1 MQVVRIHEQGGPDV
15 LRLEEDPT
23 PDSGLGQA
31 RVRVAAAGVNF
42 IDIYQRSGQY
52 RVQLPFALGGE
63 GAGTVEAVGPDVA
76 DLKPGARVAWAQV
89 QGSYATHVV
98 APVDKLVPV
107 PEGVR
112 LEDAAAVMLQG
123 MTAHYLSHS
132 TYPLKPGDACLVHA
146 AAGGVGQLL
155 VQMAKLL
162 GAGPVIGTVSTEA
175 KAEIARA
182 AGADA
187 VIRYTEQDFEK
198 ETLRITQGQGVSVVY
213 DSVGKST
220 FERSLACLRPRGVLV
235 LFGASSGPVP
245 PFDPIALMRGSNF
258 LTRPTLGH
266 YIASREELLARS
278 GDLFGWLR
286 DGRLRLRIDR
296 TYPLAEAGRAQTDLA
311 GRGTAGKLL
320 LIPYPSLRTANV

>member
-15 LRLEEDPT
+15 LRLEEAPT
-23 PDSGLGQA
+23 PDPGPGQA
-31 RVRVAAAGVNF
+31 RVRVVAAGVNF

-52 RVQLPFALGGE
+52 RVQLPFAIGGE

-76 DLKPGARVAWAQV
+76 DLRPGTPVAWAQV
-89 QGSYATHVV
+89 PGSYATHVV

-112 LEDAAAVMLQG
+112 LEDAAALMLQG

-146 AAGGVGQLL
+146 AAGGVGRLL

-162 GAGPVIGTVSTEA
+162 GAKPVIGTVSTEA

-182 AGADA
+182 AGADE

-213 DSVGKST
+213 DSVGRDT
-220 FERSLACLRPRGVLV
+220 FEKSLACLRLRGVLV

-245 PFDPIALMRGSNF
+245 PCDPLILMRGSHF

-266 YIASREELLARS
+266 YIATRDELLSRS
-278 GDLFGWLR
+278 RDVLGWLR
-286 DGRLRLRIDR
+286 EGRLRLRIER
-296 TYPLAEAGRAQTDLA
+296 TYSLSEAGRAQTDLA

-320 LIPYPSLRTANV
+320 LIP

>member
-15 LRLEEDPT
+15 LRLEEAPT
-23 PDSGLGQA
+23 PDPGPGQA
-31 RVRVAAAGVNF
+31 RVRVVAAGVNF

-52 RVQLPFALGGE
+52 RVQLPFAIGGE

-76 DLKPGARVAWAQV
+76 DLRPGTPVAWAQV
-89 QGSYATHVV
+89 PGSYATHVV

-112 LEDAAAVMLQG
+112 LEDAAALMLQG

-146 AAGGVGQLL
+146 AAGGVGRLL

-162 GAGPVIGTVSTEA
+162 GAKPVIGTVSTEA

-182 AGADA
+182 AGADE

-213 DSVGKST
+213 DSVGRDT
-220 FERSLACLRPRGVLV
+220 FEKSLACLRPRGVLV

-245 PFDPIALMRGSNF
+245 PCDPLILMRGSHF

-266 YIASREELLARS
+266 YIATRDELLSRS
-278 GDLFGWLR
+278 RDLFGWLR
-286 DGRLRLRIDR
+286 EGRLRLRIAR
-296 TYPLAEAGRAQTDLA
+296 TYPLSEAGRAQTDLA

-320 LIPYPSLRTANV
+320 LIP